1 MSGDA
6 GMFEKWLI
14 RIEKEKKK
22 RHLEA
27 QYRKDMLPAFYEVL
41 ARYGVR
47 RAYIFGSVVH
57 GMCSPGSDIDLYVEE
72 VPGEQFWSLRRD
84 LEEVSGFSV
93 DLHNQSDDANFV
105 SKIKKRGEIFY
116 EV

>member
-1 MSGDA
+1 
-6 GMFEKWLI
+6 MFEKWLI
-14 RIEKEKKK
+14 RIEKKKEK
-22 RHLEA
+22 RRLEA
-27 QYRKDMLPAFYEVL
+27 QRRKDILPVFYEVL
-41 ARYGVR
+41 GRYGVQ

-57 GMCSPGSDIDLYVEE
+57 GVCSHGSDIDLYVEE
-72 VPGEQFWSLRRD
+72 VSGEQFWALRRD

-93 DLHNQSDDANFV
+93 DLHDQSDDPDFV